1 MRIVSSLFC
10 GFVLSLSADAPATV
24 QWTPLSSGVTV
35 RLRGVS
41 APSTDVAWASG
52 QGGTVIRTVDGGRTW
67 ETRSIPD
74 AAALDLRDI
83 EAHDART
90 AIAMSAGPGDG
101 SRIFRT
107 GDGGAHWTQVY
118 VAPLAGMFL
127 DALAFSSHQHGVA
140 VSDAVEGA
148 FVLLTTTDGGRTW
161 QRVPADRLPPALP
174 QEGAFAASGTNV
186 AVHGRHV
193 WVGTT
198 AGRVLRSADD
208 GRTWTVGATPVATG
222 EATGIFSLAMRDA
235 SHGVVVGGNY
245 TKESAAIDNAAVTSD
260 GGATWRPSR
269 GLAGYRSVVAP
280 VAGGGARA
288 WLAVG
293 PTGADLSLDDGATWT
308 AAGGEGYDALTVAPG
323 GRVAY
328 ASGAGGRL
336 ARVSLGG
343 AAAPVTSPVRN
354 R

>member
-1 MRIVSSLFC
+1 
-10 GFVLSLSADAPATV
+10 
-24 QWTPLSSGVTV
+24 
-35 RLRGVS
+35 
-41 APSTDVAWASG
+41 
-52 QGGTVIRTVDGGRTW
+52 
-67 ETRSIPD
+67 
-74 AAALDLRDI
+74 
-83 EAHDART
+83 
-90 AIAMSAGPGDG
+90 
-101 SRIFRT
+101 
-107 GDGGAHWTQVY
+107 
-118 VAPLAGMFL
+118 
-127 DALAFSSHQHGVA
+127 
-140 VSDAVEGA
+140 
-148 FVLLTTTDGGRTW
+148 
-161 QRVPADRLPPALP
+161 
-174 QEGAFAASGTNV
+174 
-186 AVHGRHV
+186 
-193 WVGTT
+193 
-198 AGRVLRSADD
+198 
-208 GRTWTVGATPVATG
+208 
-222 EATGIFSLAMRDA
+222 MRDA

-308 AAGGEGYDALTVAPG
+308 AAGGEGYDALAVAPG

>member
-107 GDGGAHWTQVY
+107 GDGGAHWMQVY

-148 FVLLTTTDGGRTW
+148 FVLKAQQLKS
-161 QRVPADRLPPALP
+161 QL
-174 QEGAFAASGTNV
+174 
-186 AVHGRHV
+186 
-193 WVGTT
+193 
-198 AGRVLRSADD
+198 
-208 GRTWTVGATPVATG
+208 
-222 EATGIFSLAMRDA
+222 
-235 SHGVVVGGNY
+235 
-245 TKESAAIDNAAVTSD
+245 
-260 GGATWRPSR
+260 
-269 GLAGYRSVVAP
+269 
-280 VAGGGARA
+280 
-288 WLAVG
+288 
-293 PTGADLSLDDGATWT
+293 
-308 AAGGEGYDALTVAPG
+308 GEGHAH
-323 GRVAY
+323 
-328 ASGAGGRL
+328 
-336 ARVSLGG
+336 
-343 AAAPVTSPVRN
+343 
-354 R
+354 